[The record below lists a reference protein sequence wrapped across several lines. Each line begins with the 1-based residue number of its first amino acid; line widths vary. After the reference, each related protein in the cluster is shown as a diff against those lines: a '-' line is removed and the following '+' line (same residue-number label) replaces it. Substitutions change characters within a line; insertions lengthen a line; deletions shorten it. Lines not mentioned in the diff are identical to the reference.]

1 MPDWL
6 DLREGDLPLIVSI
19 PHAGTE
25 VPDECASR
33 FLADV
38 DYLKDTDWHID
49 RLYAPIVP
57 AGATW
62 IRTAISRSVI
72 DANRP
77 ADRQSLYPGQAT
89 TDLCPVT
96 DFDGMPLYAT
106 ENEPDRNEIERRIE
120 LYHRPYHAAI
130 EGQIARLR
138 KMHGAVVLLD
148 CHSIR
153 PRVPRLFEGTL
164 PAINLGTNGGLS
176 CAPAVSDAL
185 SDLVEASP
193 FSWVI
198 NGRFRGGWITR
209 NFGRPANNVH
219 AVQIEIA
226 MNTYLSVDSDEG
238 YGRPDY
244 DIGVACLLQN
254 TLRKIVARLSIPNL

>member
-6 DLREGDLPLIVSI
+6 ELREGDLPLIVSF
-19 PHAGTE
+19 PHTGTE

-33 FLADV
+33 FRTDV

-49 RLYAPIVP
+49 KLYGPIVP

-77 ADRQSLYPGQAT
+77 ADGQSLYPGQAT
-89 TDLCPVT
+89 TDLCPMT
-96 DFDGMPLYAT
+96 DFDGVPLYTTA
-106 ENEPDRNEIERRIE
+106 NEPDRAEIGRRIE

-130 EGQIARLR
+130 QAQIARLR
-138 KMHGAVVLLD
+138 KIHGAVVLLD

-153 PRVPRLFEGTL
+153 PGVPRLFEGTL
-164 PAINLGTNGGLS
+164 PAINLGTNGSSS
-176 CAPAVSDAL
+176 CAPAGSDAL
-185 SDLVEASP
+185 ISIVDESP

-209 NFGRPANNVH
+209 NFGRPGGGVH

-238 YGRPDY
+238 YGCPDY
-244 DIGVACLLQN
+244 NIGVACLLQD
-254 TLRKIVARLSIPNL
+254 TLRKILARLSTPNL